1 MQMTATPDLKINKK
15 SLQFFEILYKSEP
28 FIQYTTKFEN
38 NQKQLNFLDI
48 TITNN
53 GTHSYDFKIF
63 RKPAIT
69 NVQSKSISNM
79 APNVSVPVLKG
90 FLSIAYKIYSKC
102 YIDEEIQLL
111 IDIFTKNVYERKTL
125 EKITKNYLN
134 EL

>member
-1 MQMTATPDLKINKK
+1 
-15 SLQFFEILYKSEP
+15 
-28 FIQYTTKFEN
+28 
-38 NQKQLNFLDI
+38 
-48 TITNN
+48 
-53 GTHSYDFKIF
+53 
-63 RKPAIT
+63 
-69 NVQSKSISNM
+69 M
-79 APNVSVPVLKG
+79 APNVSVQVLKG

>member
-53 GTHSYDFKIF
+53 GTHSYDFKIL

>member
-1 MQMTATPDLKINKK
+1 
-15 SLQFFEILYKSEP
+15 
-28 FIQYTTKFEN
+28 
-38 NQKQLNFLDI
+38 
-48 TITNN
+48 
-53 GTHSYDFKIF
+53 
-63 RKPAIT
+63 
-69 NVQSKSISNM
+69 M

-125 EKITKNYLN
+125 EKIAKNYLN

>member
-1 MQMTATPDLKINKK
+1 
-15 SLQFFEILYKSEP
+15 
-28 FIQYTTKFEN
+28 
-38 NQKQLNFLDI
+38 
-48 TITNN
+48 
-53 GTHSYDFKIF
+53 
-63 RKPAIT
+63 
-69 NVQSKSISNM
+69 M
-79 APNVSVPVLKG
+79 APSVSVPVLKG

>member
-1 MQMTATPDLKINKK
+1 
-15 SLQFFEILYKSEP
+15 
-28 FIQYTTKFEN
+28 
-38 NQKQLNFLDI
+38 
-48 TITNN
+48 
-53 GTHSYDFKIF
+53 
-63 RKPAIT
+63 
-69 NVQSKSISNM
+69 M

-90 FLSIAYKIYSKC
+90 FLSMAYKIYSKC